1 MVNPHSVET
10 KRRKCPEMNS
20 LEIIDVHNAKS
31 ACRKKKGKTTQ
42 QKCKGRVMKF
52 IVKKSIE
59 IKGKTAKKYHD
70 TKEQQMADHHHAE
83 IVFKKDNNQKKK
95 NSTYKN
101 IKPEAEEAFG
111 QPAF

>member
-1 MVNPHSVET
+1 MFIMPKALVA
-10 KRRKCPEMNS
+10 KRRARPLNK
-20 LEIIDVHNAKS
+20 NAR
-31 ACRKKKGKTTQ
+31 AG
-42 QKCKGRVMKF
+42 VMKF